1 MLCTNSVENSLI
13 KVGTFSFV
21 THKVLAD
28 NVKSIKGV
36 TKETIYTP
44 SITLLIF
51 RIIMEVPVNVIK
63 VYVCTEQVLTIY
75 TYIFSP
81 KRSKLRPCKID
92 HVTIFSWIRIDAWF
106 VSLTFIILLDMC
118 LLILQ

>member
-1 MLCTNSVENSLI
+1 MFIIGLYTNKVLHFSKTLLCTNSVENSLI
-13 KVGTFSFV
+13 KVRIFSFV

-36 TKETIYTP
+36 TIETIYTP

-75 TYIFSP
+75 TYMYSP
-81 KRSKLRPCKID
+81 KRSTLRPCKID
-92 HVTIFSWIRIDAWF
+92 HVTIFSWVRIDA
-106 VSLTFIILLDMC
+106 
-118 LLILQ
+118 